1 MYWSQD
7 GKNTLKLVF
16 GMTIH
21 FLLEKRRY
29 TNALMVNSSQNAQ
42 DAAPGKMMRI

>member
-16 GMTIH
+16 GMAIPFIAGEETV
-21 FLLEKRRY
+21 R
-29 TNALMVNSSQNAQ
+29 
-42 DAAPGKMMRI
+42 

>member
-16 GMTIH
+16 GMTIP
-21 FLLEKRRY
+21 FFAGEE
-29 TNALMVNSSQNAQ
+29 TV
-42 DAAPGKMMRI
+42 G